1 MKTLQ
6 LTPAQEASIAATL
19 SPVRLGTYIN
29 ATGFSAQATTLDI
42 YIWNALVSGA
52 FFSALHICEVVIR
65 NAIAEA
71 IERKFGAH
79 WPWDTGFE
87 RTLNKHWKFELQKA
101 RRGIPMGSTG
111 KVIAELKFAF
121 WCNMLTASQDQHIWN
136 AHIHTVFPFVPYPMS
151 VAGARSM
158 LYTDM
163 EKLRHFRNR
172 IAHHEPIFA
181 HPLEDHQARI
191 FRLIQLRCGHTK
203 EWLRQWELISDA
215 LSARP

>member
-1 MKTLQ
+1 
-6 LTPAQEASIAATL
+6 
-19 SPVRLGTYIN
+19 
-29 ATGFSAQATTLDI
+29 
-42 YIWNALVSGA
+42 
-52 FFSALHICEVVIR
+52 
-65 NAIAEA
+65 
-71 IERKFGAH
+71 
-79 WPWDTGFE
+79 
-87 RTLNKHWKFELQKA
+87 
-101 RRGIPMGSTG
+101 
-111 KVIAELKFAF
+111 
-121 WCNMLTASQDQHIWN
+121 
-136 AHIHTVFPFVPYPMS
+136 
-151 VAGARSM
+151 M